1 MVMKNSPL
9 LILVTGPNGAGK
21 STLVLEL
28 FANNIFP
35 SELPLV
41 NPDIIAYEEQVTP
54 VVAGREALRRR
65 EELLQQKKNFIL
77 ETTFS
82 GNSEMRLIHKAK
94 AQGYQIMLHFVSLES
109 KALSMA
115 RIKMRVAKGGHDIPV
130 ADVHRRFERCYANMH
145 KAQPLADSFFLYD
158 NSGLKR
164 NTLLITREKVVH
176 HKFECYEGRLK
187 EYLSAY

>member
-28 FANNIFP
+28 FA
-35 SELPLV
+35 
-41 NPDIIAYEEQVTP
+41 
-54 VVAGREALRRR
+54 
-65 EELLQQKKNFIL
+65 
-77 ETTFS
+77 
-82 GNSEMRLIHKAK
+82 NSEMRLIHKAK

-115 RIKMRVAKGGHDIPV
+115 RIKMRVAKGGHDIPL

-187 EYLSAY
+187 EYLSTY

>member
-1 MVMKNSPL
+1 MKNSPL

-35 SELPLV
+35 SELALV

-145 KAQPLADSFFLYD
+145 KAQPLADSFFRY
-158 NSGLKR
+158 KM
-164 NTLLITREKVVH
+164 
-176 HKFECYEGRLK
+176 Y
-187 EYLSAY
+187 

>member
-28 FANNIFP
+28 FANKIFP

-41 NPDIIAYEEQVTP
+41 NPDIIAFEEKVTP

-65 EELLQQKKNFIL
+65 EELLQQKKSFIL

-82 GNSEMRLIHKAK
+82 GNSEMRLIHEAK
-94 AQGYQIMLHFVSLES
+94 ARGYQIMLHFVSLES

-115 RIKMRVAKGGHDIPV
+115 RINMRVAKGGHDIPV
-130 ADVHRRFERCYANMH
+130 ADVHRRFERCYANML
-145 KAQPLADSFFLYD
+145 KAKPLADSFFLYD

-164 NTLLITREKVVH
+164 NALLITLEKEVH
-176 HKFECYEGRLK
+176 HKFEGYDGRLR
-187 EYLSAY
+187 EYLATF